1 MTHPEKYARPGTY
14 RDDDDHARLLD
25 ENRAA
30 YAREQAARLA
40 QERADIEAALRV
52 VGDENERQR
61 LTARAVEVDR
71 ELAILKRELRRS
83 R

>member
-1 MTHPEKYARPGTY
+1 MTEHEYYADQYHLDT
-14 RDDDDHARLLD
+14 DDHQRLIE

-30 YAREQAARLA
+30 YAREEAARLA

-61 LTARAVEVDR
+61 LTARAVEADR
-71 ELAILKRELRRS
+71 ELAFIRRELRRS